1 MINVVIDTNVF
12 ISSLKSR
19 NGASFKFNW
28 RNKVMSTLNL
38 RLPDSVHEKIKQF
51 AKAEGISI
59 NQFIASA
66 ALEKIS
72 AFATVDYL
80 KSRAKKANEDLFLQA
95 LEAIPD
101 VIADK
106 KDLL

>member
-1 MINVVIDTNVF
+1 
-12 ISSLKSR
+12 
-19 NGASFKFNW
+19 
-28 RNKVMSTLNL
+28 MSTLSL

-51 AKAEGISI
+51 AKEEGISI

-66 ALEKIS
+66 AVEKIS

-80 KSRAKKANEDLFLQA
+80 KSRAERATKGEFLQT

-101 VIADK
+101 VAPDK
-106 KDLL
+106 KDRL

>member
-1 MINVVIDTNVF
+1 
-12 ISSLKSR
+12 
-19 NGASFKFNW
+19 
-28 RNKVMSTLNL
+28 MSTLSL

-66 ALEKIS
+66 AVEKIS

-80 KSRAKKANEDLFLQA
+80 KNRASKANEKDFVEA
-95 LEAIPD
+95 LKAIPD
-101 VIADK
+101 TLPEEH
-106 KDLL
+106 DLL